1 MYGEGGRGGGWR
13 TFCEGRA
20 SFAKKNS
27 PVRAM
32 KTVTAR
38 GIFSRA
44 CHGAVPRVTRCRPVF
59 FFRSRGVVV
68 GEALGAHAP
77 GSPSEAFLPLSM
89 VSART

>member
-1 MYGEGGRGGGWR
+1 MEDLLRGKSIVR
-13 TFCEGRA
+13 EKEFARA
-20 SFAKKNS
+20 GDENCD
-27 PVRAM
+27 R
-32 KTVTAR
+32 AR